1 MAETFKKRASL
12 TPKLLQG
19 HLSNV
24 KDSFYLIDNTVL
36 SGIQTQAF
44 INQHIELLMNSKLYG
59 EVIVLG
65 FRPPI

>member
-1 MAETFKKRASL
+1 MAETLLKKASL

-24 KDSFYLIDNTVL
+24 KDSFYILENMVL
-36 SGIQTQAF
+36 SGMQTKIF
-44 INQHIELLMNSKLYG
+44 VNQHIELLLNSKLYG

-65 FRPPI
+65 FRPLV